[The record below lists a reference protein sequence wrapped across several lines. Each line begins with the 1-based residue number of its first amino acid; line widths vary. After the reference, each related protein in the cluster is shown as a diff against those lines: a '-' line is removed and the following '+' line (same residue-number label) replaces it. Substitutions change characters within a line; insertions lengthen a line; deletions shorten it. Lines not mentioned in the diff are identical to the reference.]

1 MTDLAVPLVT
11 ALVGAVLAGIGT
23 YVAARRDLQLKFDD
37 SLRDLRIKSYE
48 ELWKALAPLA
58 KYGRPNA
65 LSHTETSDLIAAL
78 RTWYFE
84 TGGLVLSSD
93 ARHDYFALQDGL
105 ELALARPEGELGA
118 DEDEFLRVLGSRLRT
133 AMTRDVG
140 TRRTFVFR
148 GDPERE
154 EPRLESAQY
163 VDRSG
168 ERTLQITAD
177 GRGTVDGDREQ
188 LEFEKLGWDAAR
200 RKLTVELKISD
211 TKLEKR
217 VFLFEDGHVVEG
229 PSGWSRGEKDRRRP
243 STVWTKKTKK
253 S

>member
-1 MTDLAVPLVT
+1 MKSRGACGFCARFAV
-11 ALVGAVLAGIGT
+11 ALVIVLVRALAMLAADNRETSVGAR
-23 YVAARRDLQLKFDD
+23 YRRGRRK
-37 SLRDLRIKSYE
+37 IP
-48 ELWKALAPLA
+48 LAPLA

-93 ARHDYFALQDGL
+93 ARHDYFALQDAL
-105 ELALARPEGELGA
+105 ELALARPERELGA

-168 ERTLQITAD
+168 ERTLTLQITAD
-177 GRGTVDGDREQ
+177 GRGTVDGDDEQ
-188 LEFEKLGWDAAR
+188 LKFEKLGWDAAR
-200 RKLTVELKISD
+200 RSSL
-211 TKLEKR
+211 
-217 VFLFEDGHVVEG
+217 
-229 PSGWSRGEKDRRRP
+229 
-243 STVWTKKTKK
+243 
-253 S
+253 